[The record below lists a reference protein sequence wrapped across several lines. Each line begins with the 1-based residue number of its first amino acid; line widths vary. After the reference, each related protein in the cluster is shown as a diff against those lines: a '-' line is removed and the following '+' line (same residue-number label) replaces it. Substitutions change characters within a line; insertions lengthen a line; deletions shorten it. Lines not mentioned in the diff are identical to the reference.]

1 MRKKCYNSTISKFEI
16 KVWWESRLKFG
27 IIKTKYS
34 MGLFSSTNK
43 DANFLGVDIGGSSIK
58 VVELANNNG
67 RAQLVTYGYL
77 ERSLV
82 EGKAKLIDD
91 PTKTA
96 EMIKQVVLKS
106 KVVTKRAVTAL
117 PASAVYSS
125 IIGLPEIT
133 RKDLASPK
141 KVTAA
146 VEWEA
151 KKVLPMPI
159 EQMVLD
165 WKVLGAEDEF
175 KDERGKPAPDKIKNL
190 QVLLTGASKDV
201 VQKFIQIFKKA
212 DLELLSLETEG
223 FALARSMVGKD
234 KSTVILVD
242 IGAVNSD
249 ISIIENTVP
258 LVNRTV
264 GVGGLH
270 ISKAI
275 AQSANMSIE
284 QAEQFKRDLA
294 GQGKDVPV
302 SELLPGVVQRVIQS
316 IIDEIEYTMNF
327 YLEQPDNKDKRISKI
342 VLSGGSANLVR
353 LSDFITEKLNI
364 RTFVG
369 NPWARIIYPQDL
381 EPILQEIGPR
391 MASAIGLAMRDIE
404 K

>member
-1 MRKKCYNSTISKFEI
+1 
-16 KVWWESRLKFG
+16 
-27 IIKTKYS
+27 
-34 MGLFSSTNK
+34 MGLFSSKDK

-58 VVELANNNG
+58 MVELANNNG

-77 ERSLV
+77 ERSLLA
-82 EGKAKLIDD
+82 GKIKLTDD
-91 PTKTA
+91 PAKTA
-96 EMIKQVVLKS
+96 EMIKKVLEKS

-117 PASAVYSS
+117 PSSAVYSS
-125 IIGLPEIT
+125 IIALPEIT

-141 KVTAA
+141 KVTEA

-165 WKVLGAEDEF
+165 WKVLGAEEEF
-175 KDERGKPAPDKIKNL
+175 KDEKGKPAPEKIKNL
-190 QVLLTGASKDV
+190 QVLLTGAAKEV
-201 VQKFIQIFKKA
+201 VQKYIQIFKNA
-212 DLELLSLETEG
+212 GLDLLSLETEG

-234 KSTVILVD
+234 RSTVILVD

-258 LVNRTV
+258 LINRTV

-275 AQSANMSIE
+275 AQSANMSME

-302 SELLPGVVQRVIQS
+302 SELLPDVVQRVIQAV
-316 IIDEIEYTMNF
+316 IDEIEYTINF

-353 LSDFITEKLNI
+353 LPEYITEKLNI
-364 RTFVG
+364 RTFIG
-369 NPWARIIYPQDL
+369 NPWARVIYPQDL
-381 EPILQEIGPR
+381 EPVLQEIGPR
-391 MASAIGLAMRDIE
+391 LATAIGLAMRDIE